1 MKSFRI
7 LVPTDFS
14 DSALLALEH
23 GIFLTKKFDGELVL
37 LHVAE
42 LPTIT
47 IHDFPSDLFELA
59 REGGMDRM
67 GELLEKQEVALPPL
81 KRVVLAGTPS
91 EPAADV
97 IVEYAKTNEVDFI
110 VMGTHGRRGM
120 RRLLLGSVTEEVVR
134 RSPCPVL
141 TTRTHKDAWSLP
153 RADRILV
160 PVDFGSSTRQIIGV
174 ASRMAEHYG
183 AAITLG
189 HVVNLEYYPYY
200 GFGSDAYPEI
210 KKSMIEASEEKLI
223 ELATELQGAGLDVSW
238 KTIKGHP
245 AAALRQLAEEA
256 DIDLIVIGSH
266 GRSGFD
272 RAMVGSVSE
281 KVLRSAHCPVM
292 IVNTGDETD
301 QLGIAA

>member
-67 GELLEKQEVALPPL
+67 GELLEKQEVALPPV

-183 AAITLG
+183 AVITLA

-292 IVNTGDETD
+292 IVNTGDETE

>member
-1 MKSFRI
+1 MNSFRI

-67 GELLEKQEVALPPL
+67 GELLEKQEVALPPV

-183 AAITLG
+183 AAITLA

-210 KKSMIEASEEKLI
+210 KKSMIEASQEKLI

-292 IVNTGDETD
+292 IVNTGDETE

>member
-67 GELLEKQEVALPPL
+67 GELLEKQEVALPPV

-183 AAITLG
+183 AAITLA

-200 GFGSDAYPEI
+200 GFGSDAYPQI

-292 IVNTGDETD
+292 IVNTGDETE

>member
-1 MKSFRI
+1 
-7 LVPTDFS
+7 
-14 DSALLALEH
+14 
-23 GIFLTKKFDGELVL
+23 LTKKFDGELVL

-183 AAITLG
+183 AAITLA

-292 IVNTGDETD
+292 IVNTGDETE

>member
-67 GELLEKQEVALPPL
+67 GELLEKQEVALPPV

-183 AAITLG
+183 AAITLA

-210 KKSMIEASEEKLI
+210 KNSMIEASEEKLI

-292 IVNTGDETD
+292 IVNTGDETE

>member
-59 REGGMDRM
+59 RDCGMDRM
-67 GELLEKQEVALPPL
+67 GELLEKQEVALPPV

-183 AAITLG
+183 AAITLA

-292 IVNTGDETD
+292 IVNTGDETE

>member
-59 REGGMDRM
+59 RDGGMDRM
-67 GELLEKQEVALPPL
+67 GELLEKQEVALPPV

-141 TTRTHKDAWSLP
+141 TTRTHKEAWSLP
-153 RADRILV
+153 RADLILV

-183 AAITLG
+183 AAITLA

-292 IVNTGDETD
+292 IVNTGDETE

>member
-67 GELLEKQEVALPPL
+67 GELLEKQEVALPPV

-183 AAITLG
+183 AAITLA

-292 IVNTGDETD
+292 IVNTGDETE

>member
-67 GELLEKQEVALPPL
+67 GELLEKQEVALPPV

-141 TTRTHKDAWSLP
+141 TTRTHKEAWSLP
-153 RADRILV
+153 RADQILV

-183 AAITLG
+183 AAITLA

-200 GFGSDAYPEI
+200 GFGSDAYPQI

-292 IVNTGDETD
+292 IVNTGDETE

>member
-183 AAITLG
+183 AAITLA

-292 IVNTGDETD
+292 IVNTGDETE

>member
-1 MKSFRI
+1 MKTFRI

-23 GIFLTKKFDGELVL
+23 GIFLAKKFEGELVL

-47 IHDFPSDLFELA
+47 IHDFPSDLFDLA
-59 REGGMDRM
+59 REAGMDRM
-67 GELLEKQEVALPPL
+67 GELLDEQEVVLPPV
-81 KRVVLAGTPS
+81 KRVVLSGTPA

-97 IVEYAKTNEVDFI
+97 IVDYAKSNDIDFI
-110 VMGTHGRRGM
+110 VTGTHGRRGV
-120 RRLLLGSVTEEVVR
+120 RRLFLGSVTEEVVR

-141 TTRTHKDAWSLP
+141 TMRTHKEAWSLP

-160 PVDFGSSTRQIIGV
+160 PVDFSAATRQVIGA
-174 ASRMAEHYG
+174 ASRIAEHYD
-183 AAITLG
+183 AAITLA
-189 HVVNLEYYPYY
+189 HVVNLDYYPYY
-200 GFGSDAYPEI
+200 GFGSDAFPEI
-210 KKSMIEASEEKLI
+210 RKSMIEASEAKLT
-223 ELATELQGAGLDVSW
+223 ELAAELQAAGLVVSW

-245 AAALRQLAEEA
+245 AVALRQLAEET
-256 DIDLIVIGSH
+256 DTDLIVIGSH

-292 IVNTGDETD
+292 VVNTGDDSE
-301 QLGIAA
+301 QWSVSA

>member
-1 MKSFRI
+1 
-7 LVPTDFS
+7 
-14 DSALLALEH
+14 
-23 GIFLTKKFDGELVL
+23 
-37 LHVAE
+37 
-42 LPTIT
+42 
-47 IHDFPSDLFELA
+47 
-59 REGGMDRM
+59 
-67 GELLEKQEVALPPL
+67 
-81 KRVVLAGTPS
+81 
-91 EPAADV
+91 
-97 IVEYAKTNEVDFI
+97 
-110 VMGTHGRRGM
+110 
-120 RRLLLGSVTEEVVR
+120 
-134 RSPCPVL
+134 
-141 TTRTHKDAWSLP
+141 
-153 RADRILV
+153 
-160 PVDFGSSTRQIIGV
+160 QIIGV

-183 AAITLG
+183 AAITLA

-292 IVNTGDETD
+292 IVNTGDETE

>member
-67 GELLEKQEVALPPL
+67 GELLEKQEVALPPV

-292 IVNTGDETD
+292 IVNTGDETE